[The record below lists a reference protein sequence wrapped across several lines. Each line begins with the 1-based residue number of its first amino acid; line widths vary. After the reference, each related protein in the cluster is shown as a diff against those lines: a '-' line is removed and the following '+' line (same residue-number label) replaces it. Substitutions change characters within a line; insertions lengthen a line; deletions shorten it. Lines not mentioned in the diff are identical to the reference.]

1 MSARALPPLSRMHA
15 GASIFAMSAA
25 RAAALIVAMCAC
37 DAASAQAIVGANASV
52 SPGAAVGMTGALT
65 VNEAAGL
72 DNAQANQLSI
82 TDGGAAGNLNLNAQ
96 RASGAPV
103 VTTARASIGAQ
114 AFSHASGAVMV
125 NQSAGAG
132 NIQSNSAQ
140 IGTAAIG
147 VETVT
152 DAVLSAAVAANGSQG
167 HPTEARGIREASIGN
182 AAFANA
188 TGLVQVNQTAGAGN
202 VTANSF
208 VLRPPAGTLF

>member
-1 MSARALPPLSRMHA
+1 MSARLRDASPPARRA
-15 GASIFAMSAA
+15 GAFAVKTVASAA
-25 RAAALIVAMCAC
+25 FVALAAASGVAH
-37 DAASAQAIVGANASV
+37 AQASVGANASV
-52 SPGAAVGMTGALT
+52 APDAAVGVTGGLT

-72 DNAQANQLSI
+72 DNVQANQLTI
-82 TDGGAAGNLNLNAQ
+82 TEGGAAGNFNLNAQ
-96 RASGAPV
+96 HASGAAV
-103 VTTARASIGAQ
+103 VTTARANIGAQ

-140 IGTAAIG
+140 IGTAALG
-147 VETVT
+147 VEAVS
-152 DAVLSAAVAANGSQG
+152 DAVLSAAAATNGG
-167 HPTEARGIREASIGN
+167 RGRPAGAHGIREASIGN

>member
-1 MSARALPPLSRMHA
+1 MSAPVRRLPSFVRAL
-15 GASIFAMSAA
+15 GALFVT
-25 RAAALIVAMCAC
+25 AAACG
-37 DAASAQAIVGANASV
+37 AAHAQAIVGANATV
-52 SPGAAVGMTGALT
+52 SPDASVGVNGALA

-72 DNAQANQLSI
+72 DNAQANQLTI
-82 TDGGAAGNLNLNAQ
+82 TNGGAVANQNLNAQ
-96 RASGAPV
+96 HASGAAI
-103 VTTARASIGAQ
+103 VTTARANIGAQ
-114 AFSHASGAVMV
+114 AFSSASGAVMV
-125 NQSAGAG
+125 NQAAGAG

-147 VETVT
+147 VETVS
-152 DAVLSAAVAANGSQG
+152 DAVLSAAAATNGGQG

>member
-1 MSARALPPLSRMHA
+1 MSARFRDSSPPARSVGAFAVSVVTIAAFVAL
-15 GASIFAMSAA
+15 
-25 RAAALIVAMCAC
+25 AAASG
-37 DAASAQAIVGANASV
+37 AAHAQAIVGANASV
-52 SPGAAVGMTGALT
+52 APDAAVGVTGGLT
-65 VNEAAGL
+65 VNETAGL
-72 DNAQANQLSI
+72 DNVQANQLTI
-82 TDGGAAGNLNLNAQ
+82 TEGGALGNLNLNAQ
-96 RASGAPV
+96 HASGAAV

-140 IGTAAIG
+140 LGTAAIG
-147 VETVT
+147 VEAVS
-152 DAVLSAAVAANGSQG
+152 DAVLSAAAATNGGPGRPAGVQ
-167 HPTEARGIREASIGN
+167 GIREASIGN